1 MRRSISGSPGNSFGT
16 AASWSITRYLDRIVS
31 QGNRIVARDIN
42 KRLSSLKARR
52 SGTDRLEKIEA
63 AARIN
68 VLAKSFVEENYQKRA
83 TSDPYTRYTLG
94 AMQEVG
100 PDYTRISI
108 ETVERVMGQL
118 KTGLTAIGRSSDY
131 RLQGSVPANLHIR
144 GVSDVDLLALDD
156 AFHTYDR
163 TGNQAQMGRYVNPI
177 SYTSISA
184 LQSLRGHVETILKAK
199 YPAADV
205 DTSGSKAVKIS
216 GGSLARP
223 VDVVPSN
230 WHDTAD
236 YQRTLQEHDRGVYI
250 LDKRVP
256 TTIHNMPFRHIKLI
270 NERDVNSL
278 QTLKK
283 AIRLCKNVKSDAE
296 SEGTEIALP
305 SFDIAATMY
314 AAPLPGLQIGAVYE
328 LAILAET
335 QRYLDQL
342 ARNRDFAMTL
352 DVPDGSRKIFDTADK
367 FTALVRLSTEMD
379 DLLHE
384 VAKEQDVY
392 VRVFGSQTYERS
404 RQAIERVVVPT
415 V

>member
-1 MRRSISGSPGNSFGT
+1 
-16 AASWSITRYLDRIVS
+16 
-31 QGNRIVARDIN
+31 VARDIN
-42 KRLSSLKARR
+42 KRLTSLNARR
-52 SGTDRLEKIEA
+52 TGTDRLEKIA
-63 AARIN
+63 AAAQID
-68 VLAKSFVEENYQKRA
+68 VLAKSFLEESYQKRA
-83 TSDPYTRYTLG
+83 TTNSYTRYTLG

-100 PDYTRISI
+100 ADYTRVSI
-108 ETVERVMGQL
+108 ETAERVMGQL
-118 KTGLTAIGRSSDY
+118 RLGLTAVGRASDY

-163 TGNQAQMGRYVNPI
+163 TGDQAQMGKYVNPI
-177 SYTSISA
+177 SYTSLSA
-184 LQSLRGHVETILKAK
+184 LQSLRGHVESILKTK

-236 YQRTLQEHDRGVYI
+236 YQRTLREHDRGVHI
-250 LDKRVP
+250 LDKKVP
-256 TTIHNMPFRHIKLI
+256 MTIQNMPFRHIKLI
-270 NERDVNSL
+270 NERDASSL

-296 SEGTEIALP
+296 NEGTEIALP
-305 SFDIAATMY
+305 SYDIAATMY
-314 AAPLPGLQIGAVYE
+314 AAPLHGLQIGAVHE

-335 QRYLDQL
+335 QRHLEQL
-342 ARNRDFAMTL
+342 ARNKDLAMTL
-352 DVPDGSRKIFDTADK
+352 NVPDGSRKIFDTAEK
-367 FTALVRLSTEMD
+367 FTALIRLSIEID

-404 RQAIERVVVPT
+404 RQAIEHVVVP
-415 V
+415 VG